1 MIAVK
6 EPQAISRDSVKHNM
20 GMALRDIGIPPRPTI
35 LVRIEREMEKDEPDF
50 NRLARILGSDVALA
64 AALIKTANSPFF
76 GFGKKVRSVP
86 EALLVLGL
94 KLIMQAIA
102 GISLQK
108 AFQHVPNMERFW
120 DSSVKTARVAAWL
133 AKALA
138 PHGVRPEDVYTF
150 GLFRDCGIP
159 LLMIPFPEYRNI
171 LAAANAEKMRRF
183 TDIERE
189 RLGLDHAEAGASLA
203 ESWLLPEDVVQ
214 AIRRHHEFDFLAARQ
229 QEIKTVPSMV
239 ALAQLAEHLVFRRT
253 GLAKTCEWEK
263 IAAPAMEWLSIDAA
277 HIDRLTADCAEALE
291 GDW

>member
-1 MIAVK
+1 MIEAKEKQAVNK
-6 EPQAISRDSVKHNM
+6 DSVKHNM

-35 LVRIEREMEKDEPDF
+35 LVAIEREMEKDEPDF
-50 NRLARILGSDVALA
+50 NQLARILGSDVALA

-102 GISLQK
+102 GFSLQK

-120 DSSVKTARVAAWL
+120 DSSAKVARVAGWL
-133 AKALA
+133 AKTLS

-159 LLMIPFPEYRNI
+159 VLMIPFPEYRAI
-171 LAAANAEKMRRF
+171 LAEANAEKTRRF

-203 ESWLLPEDVVQ
+203 ESWLLPGEIGQ
-214 AIRRHHEFDFLAARQ
+214 AIRRHHEFDLLAAQGDESETLRTT
-229 QEIKTVPSMV
+229 I

-263 IAAPAMEWLSIDAA
+263 VAAPAMEWLSLDAAQIDA
-277 HIDRLTADCAEALE
+277 LTADCGEAME
-291 GDW
+291 GDG